1 MSSQSSASPQ
11 SLRIEIFADVICP
24 WCYIGKKRLDAALAQ
39 RPHITPRIV
48 WRTFLLNPKMP
59 EDGMHRASYLAAK
72 FGHSAAAVYGRIA
85 AAGLDS
91 GIRFNFDAITR
102 TPDSR
107 KAQKMLLV
115 AGGDTDRLSEALYH
129 AYFLAGRDIGER
141 DELAGIAA
149 DIGRPELI
157 EALENDTVQRQL
169 DTDIARAH
177 QLNLD
182 GVPYFIFGEAYAIAG
197 AHIPE
202 HLIPAIDAA
211 TA

>member
-24 WCYIGKKRLDAALAQ
+24 WCYIGKKRLDAALAK

-48 WRTFLLNPKMP
+48 WRTFLLNPTMP

-91 GIRFNFDAITR
+91 GIRFNFDAIKR

-115 AGGDTDRLSEALYH
+115 AGGDTNRLSEALYH
-129 AYFLAGRDIGER
+129 AYFLAGRDIGDLRVLVE
-141 DELAGIAA
+141 IAA
-149 DIGRPELI
+149 EIGRPDLI
-157 EALENDTVQRQL
+157 EALDNVAVQRQL
-169 DTDIARAH
+169 ETDIARAH

-182 GVPYFIFGEAYAIAG
+182 GVPYFVFGEAYAIAG
-197 AHIPE
+197 AHMPE